1 MDRESTSQQNPQPPM
16 QEEDEH
22 IDVTAMVSRIDSL
35 EQMMHVMVDQ
45 MREFT
50 AVRSSDK
57 GK

>member
-1 MDRESTSQQNPQPPM
+1 MDGESTLQHNPQPPM

-22 IDVTAMVSRIDSL
+22 IDVTAMVSCIDSL

-50 AVRSSDK
+50 AVRPMDK